1 MPDSTP
7 LNAQDDSVAEILAL
21 VHPARPSVAVDA
33 AVTNAWATHDFYA
46 TNNQPARIC
55 NAYGTPIR
63 YATVSYQTGAI
74 GNPTT
79 VTRIKYY
86 PQTADEK
93 LILDE
98 QVTRGLLVYA
108 VVPPAPV

>member
-21 VHPARPSVAVDA
+21 VHPARPSTAADS
-33 AVTNAWATHDFYA
+33 AVTDAWATHDFYA
-46 TNNQPARIC
+46 TNDQAPRIC
-55 NAYGTPIR
+55 NAYGTPIPHAAVT
-63 YATVSYQTGAI
+63 YETGAI
-74 GNPTT
+74 AEPDL

-86 PQTADEK
+86 PTTADEK

-98 QVTRGLLVYA
+98 QVARGVLVYDTIPP
-108 VVPPAPV
+108 VPA